1 MSNPQAR
8 LINQRLI
15 TALAHPTRVHAVTVL
30 NERTASPA
38 ELAKELERPVRHVTY
53 HLEVLE
59 ELGCV
64 ELAKSEPA
72 SGGRVVEHFYR
83 ATVRP
88 WFDQETWEKMADSE
102 ALGLT
107 MPILALMSEDIAQS
121 MVAGTFNDPSNNHV
135 SRTPMVV
142 DGEGWIETI
151 TLLNST
157 LEELI
162 AIQGRVSNR
171 SAPDTETMLTKVEII
186 QFRSPPPKSK

>member
-1 MSNPQAR
+1 MTNPQAR
-8 LINQRLI
+8 LVNQKLL
-15 TALAHPTRVHAVTVL
+15 TALAHPTRVHAVIVL

-38 ELAKELERPVRHVTY
+38 ELAKELQRSVRHVAY

-64 ELAKSEPA
+64 ELASTEPA

-88 WFDQETWEKMADSE
+88 WFDQEAWEQMDESE
-102 ALGLT
+102 TMGLT
-107 MPILALMSEDIAQS
+107 LPILSLMSEDIAQS
-121 MVAGTFNDPSNNHV
+121 MVSGTFNDSSNHI

-142 DGEGWIETI
+142 DDDGWDETV

-171 SAPDTETMLTKVEII
+171 STAETETILTKVEII
-186 QFRSPPPKSK
+186 QFRSPPPQAK

>member
-1 MSNPQAR
+1 MTNPQAR
-8 LINQRLI
+8 LINQKLI
-15 TALAHPTRVHAVTVL
+15 TALAHPTRVHAVIVL

-38 ELAKELERPVRHVTY
+38 ELAKELDRSVRHVSY

-59 ELGCV
+59 DLGCV
-64 ELAKSEPA
+64 ELAGTEPA

-83 ATVRP
+83 ATIRP
-88 WFDQETWEKMADSE
+88 WFDQEAWAQMDDNEVH
-102 ALGLT
+102 GLT
-107 MPILALMSEDIAQS
+107 MPILSLMSEDIAQA

-142 DGEGWIETI
+142 DNEGWDETI
-151 TLLNST
+151 TLLNAT

-171 SAPDTETMLTKVEII
+171 STPETEMTLTKVEII
-186 QFRSPPPKSK
+186 QFRSPSPKSE

>member
-1 MSNPQAR
+1 MSNPQPR

-15 TALAHPTRVHAVTVL
+15 TALAHPTRVHAVAVL

-38 ELAKELERPVRHVTY
+38 ELAKELERTVRHVTY

-64 ELAKSEPA
+64 EVANIEPA

-88 WFDQETWEKMADSE
+88 WFDQEAWEQMADNE
-102 ALGLT
+102 VLGLT
-107 MPILALMSEDIAQS
+107 MPILALMAEDIAQS
-121 MVAGTFNDPSNNHV
+121 MVSGTFNDPSNNHV

-142 DGEGWIETI
+142 DDEGWKETI

-171 SAPDTETMLTKVEII
+171 STPDTETMLTKIEII

>member
-1 MSNPQAR
+1 VTNPQAR
-8 LINQRLI
+8 LVNQKLL
-15 TALAHPTRVHAVTVL
+15 TALAHPTRVHAVIVL

-38 ELAKELERPVRHVTY
+38 ELAKELQRSVRHVAY

-64 ELAKSEPA
+64 ELASTEPA

-88 WFDQETWEKMADSE
+88 WFDQEAWEQMDESE
-102 ALGLT
+102 TMGLT
-107 MPILALMSEDIAQS
+107 LPILSLMSEDIAQS
-121 MVAGTFNDPSNNHV
+121 MVSGTFNDSSNHI

-142 DGEGWIETI
+142 DDDGWDETV

-171 SAPDTETMLTKVEII
+171 STAETETILTKVEII
-186 QFRSPPPKSK
+186 QFRSPPPQAK